1 MLRAAGSPEPER
13 HALSLIAWCDG
24 ILFSCTAGSFHA
36 QVPAPDS
43 LRTGVGELLRGMLGR

>member
-36 QVPAPDS
+36 QVPALDS